1 MKTALCNSVKIKMAQ
16 YFFFLIPTMVKK
28 IKIKKKGTYCV
39 YIVAIVGT

>member
-28 IKIKKKGTYCV
+28 KKILKGTYCV